1 MFTRLPGVLARIAD
15 PTVSTPDGFG
25 VGSRLDELVDAGV
38 TLELGGADRR
48 PVTEIAEIVNGV
60 PASRPFR
67 AGCRCRH
74 RRRRAGA
81 TDRRRPE

>member
-38 TLELGGADRR
+38 TLELSGADRW
-48 PVTEIAEIVNGV
+48 PVTEIVDARYAVVNGLNLV
-60 PASRPFR
+60 TLESDQGTVTSIMVQNPGS
-67 AGCRCRH
+67 C
-74 RRRRAGA
+74 
-81 TDRRRPE
+81 